1 VAELTASVTPAKW
14 KFPLI
19 FVALWYGA
27 VPVQV
32 SGAKLFQ
39 SAQPACSIVRL
50 PSASSKPLASAI
62 VPAVPQPVA
71 ASDRGEAV
79 ELESKPGK
87 REELELE
94 TEC

>member
-1 VAELTASVTPAKW
+1 
-14 KFPLI
+14 
-19 FVALWYGA
+19 
-27 VPVQV
+27 
-32 SGAKLFQ
+32 
-39 SAQPACSIVRL
+39 
-50 PSASSKPLASAI
+50 
-62 VPAVPQPVA
+62 VPQPVA